1 MVIILAYWLFLAL
14 LFLPAGILV
23 KQIFKF
29 TTQNPILLV
38 ILGMVLLTAGFTTIA
53 FFYKLGAVNLIGW
66 SCFSLI
72 SGIIFRHDIAQ
83 SVSSYYKKLQALP
96 LYLKTVLVVLF
107 VGALLKSA
115 QYPFVIDNESYYVQ
129 TIKWLNNYGFVKG
142 LANLHPFFAQNSS
155 WHVLQ
160 AGLNFSFTTNRIN
173 DINGFLLVLCTAYFA
188 TEGYD
193 KSTLNNK
200 YWLVFVPLL
209 SVLIFQFLQAPSPD
223 MPCLLL
229 VPVIYHLFLQSEGP
243 DENSKIGYILFV
255 FLVLIKITILP
266 LGILFLSLL
275 KHRKFIAF
283 MAVTTLPLML
293 LWIIKNVIISG
304 FPLYPLAYFKTG
316 YNWAL
321 PKELF
326 NFMITVTENDGYYN
340 KASAPAVNTW
350 ATKLLSWISMGGLAG
365 LINKLTIVL
374 LLFLPFTKSVKTD
387 IKYRLIY
394 ISLLISFLALLFTSP
409 QFRYFLHVTIISFL
423 FVAAA
428 VYNQLKLGNKLI
440 KVSLVAASAAVFL
453 LFLNFNLSG
462 LTPNKFHK
470 TAGAVRFQQL
480 YLPEENTKFPDLT
493 FVKTRTGNLIYY
505 TPQENFFLFGTANG
519 PLPCINS
526 AQLNYFEKKLG
537 IAPQLRSNN
546 LADGFYSAKA
556 DKK

>member
-23 KQIFKF
+23 KQTFKF
-29 TTQNPILLV
+29 TTQNPILLAL
-38 ILGMVLLTAGFTTIA
+38 LGMVLLTAGFTTIA
-53 FFYKLGAVNLIGW
+53 FFYKLGAVNLMSW

-83 SVSSYYKKLQALP
+83 SISSYYKKLQALP
-96 LYLKTVLVVLF
+96 LYLKTVLVLLF

-160 AGLNFSFTTNRIN
+160 AGLNFSFITNRIN

-193 KSTLNNK
+193 KSTPNSK
-200 YWLVFVPLL
+200 HWLAFMPLL
-209 SVLIFQFLQAPSPD
+209 GILLFQFLQAPSPD

-229 VPVIYHLFLQSEGP
+229 VPVIYHQFLQSDGV
-243 DENSKIGYILFV
+243 DSNSKIGYILFI
-255 FLVLIKITILP
+255 FLVIIKITILP
-266 LGILFLSLL
+266 LGIIFLPLL
-275 KHRKFIAF
+275 RHKKFIAF
-283 MAVTTLPLML
+283 IAVTTLPLIV
-293 LWIIKNVIISG
+293 LWIIKNIIISG
-304 FPLYPLAYFKTG
+304 YALYPLAYFKTG

-326 NFMITVTENDGYYN
+326 NFMITVTENDGYYD

-350 ATKLLSWISMGGLAG
+350 ITKLLSWISMSDLAG
-365 LINKLTIVL
+365 IINKLTVVL
-374 LLFLPFTKSVKTD
+374 LLLLPFTKDVK
-387 IKYRLIY
+387 INKKHRLIY
-394 ISLLISFLALLFTSP
+394 LSLLTSFLALLFTSP

-423 FVAAA
+423 FVVAT
-428 VYNQLKLGNKLI
+428 VYNQLKLGSKLF
-440 KVSLVAASAAVFL
+440 KVILVTASAVVFL
-453 LFLNFNLSG
+453 LFLNLNFSG

-470 TAGAVRFQQL
+470 TAGAVSLSQI
-480 YLPEENTKFPDLT
+480 YLPEENTKFPNLT
-493 FVKTRTGNLIYY
+493 FVKAKTGNLIYY
-505 TPQENFFLFGTANG
+505 SPKENFFLFGTANG
-519 PLPCINS
+519 PLPCVNS
-526 AQLNYFEKKLG
+526 AQLKYFEKKLS
-537 IAPQLRSNN
+537 ITPQLRNNN

-556 DKK
+556 DEK